1 MVTPK
6 KEIRLRV
13 SETTYNAIKKVSK
26 MYGYTL
32 SQVVRFGL
40 IDYLSKKGGYS
51 TRKDMY
57 LKND

>member
-26 MYGYTL
+26 RYGYTL
-32 SQVVRFGL
+32 SQVIRFGL

-51 TRKDMY
+51 
-57 LKND
+57 ND